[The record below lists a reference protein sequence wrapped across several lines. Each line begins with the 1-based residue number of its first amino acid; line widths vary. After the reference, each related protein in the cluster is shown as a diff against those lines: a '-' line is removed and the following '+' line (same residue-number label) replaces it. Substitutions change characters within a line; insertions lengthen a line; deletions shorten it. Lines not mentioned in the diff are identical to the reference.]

1 MRVVSLEFSSDG
13 KTYKIKFTHTCT
25 DGHVWTFTLPG
36 AIWYVVSLEP
46 LTIMPTITCGRCQ
59 LRGWYR
65 KGSWQDAPT
74 LDAGRTDDDAS
85 RIANT

>member
-13 KTYKIKFTHTCT
+13 KKYKIKFTHTCT
-25 DGHVWTFTLPG
+25 NGEVRTFSLPE
-36 AIWYVVSLEP
+36 AIWYAVSLEP
-46 LTIMPTITCGRCQ
+46 LTIMPTITCGRCG
-59 LRGWYR
+59 LRGWYT
-65 KGSWQDAPT
+65 KGVWQDAPM